1 MEERDLRSKLE
12 QVFLVGVEHFIDG
25 RIISS
30 SFHQGSR
37 KKDWTSKGPVN
48 EEVMLKHYFFS
59 LRLRPSA
66 TLLGIVFFYCY
77 AQHVQEVLI
86 LCERVCLR
94 IRCHT
99 WFASQ
104 PTGKGRIIG
113 NRKNLNISHSWP

>member
-48 EEVMLKHYFFS
+48 EEVMLKHF
-59 LRLRPSA
+59 
-66 TLLGIVFFYCY
+66 LLF
-77 AQHVQEVLI
+77 A
-86 LCERVCLR
+86 
-94 IRCHT
+94 
-99 WFASQ
+99 FASICN
-104 PTGKGRIIG
+104 TSGYSFFLLLCAACAGG
-113 NRKNLNISHSWP
+113 SDFMRKSLPPYKVSYLVC